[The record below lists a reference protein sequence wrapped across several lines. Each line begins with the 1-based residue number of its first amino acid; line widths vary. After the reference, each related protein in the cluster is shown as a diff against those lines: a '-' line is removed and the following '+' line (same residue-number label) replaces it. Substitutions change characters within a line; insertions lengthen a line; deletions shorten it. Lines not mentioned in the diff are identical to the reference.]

1 MSELSRV
8 EDLLNTGVEE
18 PVIPM
23 SRVEAILRGEKIKP
37 MSRVEEDLLKY
48 NPSDILIEKRIEEN
62 GTYYATTDNADGYFK
77 VIVDTPVVPQV
88 VLDHLVE
95 TITTNG
101 DHTFTPTHDGFD
113 TATITVAVPTSSVD
127 IITSRTKV
135 AQSYPQTYMDPQ
147 PLDHELV
154 SGNWYVVWVY
164 NPSKNFNG
172 PTVIKYTGSGNYR
185 VDDGSTTAI
194 LSLTNTTATFS
205 YYTGDYLNI
214 YIRISKIMP
223 EQILNS

>member
-23 SRVEAILRGEKIKP
+23 SRIEAILRGEKIKP
-37 MSRVEEDLLKY
+37 MSRIEEDLLKY

-77 VIVDTPVVPQV
+77 VIVDTPVVPPV

-113 TATITVAVPTSSVD
+113 TATITVAVPAPTPALGTKSITANGTYAASSDNLDGYSSVEVNVQAAALNFEYMAVTMAST
-127 IITSRTKV
+127 ITV
-135 AQSYPQTYMDPQ
+135 
-147 PLDHELV
+147 EE
-154 SGNWYVVWVY
+154 G
-164 NPSKNFNG
+164 
-172 PTVIKYTGSGNYR
+172 
-185 VDDGSTTAI
+185 
-194 LSLTNTTATFS
+194 
-205 YYTGDYLNI
+205 
-214 YIRISKIMP
+214 
-223 EQILNS
+223 E